1 MIKKS
6 QKVIVKIN
14 DQHITSVYMSNY
26 MPGQGMLS
34 DVIQLLHFQRITNK
48 AELIGSSHP
57 HDRNNPTDDIILYYE
72 TKK

>member
-14 DQHITSVYMSNY
+14 NQNVTSVYMSNY
-26 MPGQGMLS
+26 MPGQGMVS
-34 DVIQLLHFQRITNK
+34 DVIQLLHFQGITNK
-48 AELIGSSHP
+48 AELVGSSHP
-57 HDRNNPTDDIILYYE
+57 YDRNNPTDDIILYYE